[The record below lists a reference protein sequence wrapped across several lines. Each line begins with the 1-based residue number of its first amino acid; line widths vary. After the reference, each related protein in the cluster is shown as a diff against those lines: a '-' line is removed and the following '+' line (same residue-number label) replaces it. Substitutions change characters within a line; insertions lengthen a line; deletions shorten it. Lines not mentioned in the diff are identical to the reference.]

1 MFQSATII
9 ATQEQFAEKKSLQA
23 FHRLIALSIEALE
36 LWRIL
41 SDHQFHSIVESA
53 NQVGYTA

>member
-1 MFQSATII
+1 MLLSVAII

-41 SDHQFHSIVESA
+41 SDHQFHAIVESA